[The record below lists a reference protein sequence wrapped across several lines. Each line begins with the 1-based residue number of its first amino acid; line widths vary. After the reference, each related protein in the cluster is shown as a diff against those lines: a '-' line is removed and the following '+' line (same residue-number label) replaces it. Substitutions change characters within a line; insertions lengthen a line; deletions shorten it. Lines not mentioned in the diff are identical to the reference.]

1 MIRSLVRSTALAAV
15 LVFPACKDSSGP
27 SSADAVVISNGVP
40 VTNISGGANNRKYY
54 KIVVPTG
61 ATRLRVETDDGSGD
75 VDLVVRWN
83 RLPSLLEFD
92 CGSFETGNDDDGC
105 DMPNPEPG
113 NWYIMLFGAGDNGY
127 SGTTLTATVTG
138 P

>member
-1 MIRSLVRSTALAAV
+1 MIRTLVRSAALAAV
-15 LVFPACKDSSGP
+15 LVASACKDSSGP
-27 SSADAVVISNGVP
+27 STADAIIISNGVA
-40 VTNISGGANNRKYY
+40 VTNVSGGANTRKYY

-61 ATRLRVETDDGSGD
+61 ATRLRVETEGGTGD
-75 VDLVVRWN
+75 VDLVIRWN

-92 CGSFETGNDDDGC
+92 CGSFDGENDDGC

-127 SGTTLTATVTG
+127 SGATLTATVTAS
-138 P
+138 

>member
-1 MIRSLVRSTALAAV
+1 MIRTLVRSTALVAV
-15 LVFPACKDSSGP
+15 LVLSACKDSSGP
-27 SSADAVVISNGVP
+27 SSADAIVISNGVA

-54 KIVVPTG
+54 KIVGPTG
-61 ATRLRVETDDGSGD
+61 ATRLRVETEGGSGD
-75 VDLVVRWN
+75 VDLVIRWN

-92 CGSFETGNDDDGC
+92 CGSFDNANDDGC
-105 DMPNPEPG
+105 DLPNPEPG